1 MSEADIAI
9 SLSIKDL
16 SVKAEREYL
25 KMVTSD
31 IGLSPLEI
39 LLKGE
44 FLSSVLSESE
54 SESSASSRFSGLP
67 SKLLPNS
74 FSTFKD
80 T

>member
-1 MSEADIAI
+1 
-9 SLSIKDL
+9 
-16 SVKAEREYL
+16 
-25 KMVTSD
+25 MVTSD